1 MALGLPFHRARIH
14 GFHQSRP
21 AAGDDVRA
29 KPRELVAEFLGL
41 IVNRIAALNPRASEH
56 GHAIVLDPLRLNL
69 IEIVDGLPKLV
80 NGLVE
85 DVRRIDRGPLPRLSF
100 SQRFEL
106 RSGCLLV
113 RRLLDHV
120 LDPTLVSRGD
130 AENAE
135 NAENAEK
142 GYA

>member
-1 MALGLPFHRARIH
+1 MALGLPFHRAGVR

-29 KPRELVAEFLGL
+29 ESRELVTGFLGL
-41 IVNRIAALNPRASEH
+41 VVNGIAALNPRASEH
-56 GHAIVLDPLRLNL
+56 GHAVMLDPLRLNL

-85 DVRRIDRGPLPRLSF
+85 DVRRVDRGPLPRLSF

-106 RSGCLLV
+106 RSRCLLV
-113 RRLLDHV
+113 RGFLDHV

-135 NAENAEK
+135 K